1 MWQIVAVFAMIF
13 LVDGFA
19 KCVVIGSKLK
29 LEYKGMSTGNGSTQN
44 DLSGLIERWLN
55 ERQELIL
62 LYVAIDGLRQFAPK
76 GTPVSVKVQAFC
88 QVLMDYVSAGHFE
101 VYDRLITESKGT
113 ENQPKQML
121 LRLLS
126 GIQKS
131 TDLAVTFNEIY
142 DTDQHCDEEL
152 ISLPEDLSKL
162 GELLAERFDL
172 EDLLVDA
179 CITAGTVG
187 EPA

>member
-1 MWQIVAVFAMIF
+1 MA
-13 LVDGFA
+13 
-19 KCVVIGSKLK
+19 
-29 LEYKGMSTGNGSTQN
+29 LENNIKQSE
-44 DLSGLIERWLN
+44 LSGLIERWLN

-62 LYVAIDGLRQFAPK
+62 LYVAIDGLRQFTPK
-76 GTPVSVKVQAFC
+76 GTPIGVKVQAFC

-101 VYDRLITESKGT
+101 VYDRLISDTDATPAVTDKT
-113 ENQPKQML
+113 L
-121 LRLLS
+121 LGFLS

-131 TDLAVTFNEIY
+131 TDMAVTFNEIY
-142 DTDQHCDEEL
+142 DTDQHCSEEL

-172 EDLLVDA
+172 EDQLVESRNV
-179 CITAGTVG
+179 INSVS

>member
-1 MWQIVAVFAMIF
+1 MA
-13 LVDGFA
+13 
-19 KCVVIGSKLK
+19 
-29 LEYKGMSTGNGSTQN
+29 LENNIKQSE
-44 DLSGLIERWLN
+44 LSGLIERWLN

-62 LYVAIDGLRQFAPK
+62 LYVAIDGLRQFTPK
-76 GTPVSVKVQAFC
+76 GTPIGIKVQAFC

-101 VYDRLITESKGT
+101 VYDRLISDTDATQAVTDKT
-113 ENQPKQML
+113 
-121 LRLLS
+121 LRGFLS

-131 TDLAVTFNEIY
+131 TDMAVTFNEIY
-142 DTDQHCDEEL
+142 DTDQHCSEEL

-172 EDLLVDA
+172 EDQLVESRNL
-179 CITAGTVG
+179 ITSVN